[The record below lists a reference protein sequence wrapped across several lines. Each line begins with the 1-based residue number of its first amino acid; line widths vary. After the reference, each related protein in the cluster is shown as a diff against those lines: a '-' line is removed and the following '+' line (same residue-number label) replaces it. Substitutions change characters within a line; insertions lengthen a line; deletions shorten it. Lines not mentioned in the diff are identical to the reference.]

1 LITVDTY
8 LHFDQLRKPEQE
20 GMDYVIL
27 HRTGSSGILVMAP
40 HAGGI
45 EPGTGDIAD
54 AVAAQDHAFYCFKGI
69 KKQGNRVLH
78 ISSNRFDEPLA
89 MQRATE
95 ANWIVT
101 FHGCRDVEPVVW
113 VGGLALQ
120 RGDRIIESLQA
131 AGFPARRCDR
141 PGLRG
146 LAPRMFATGGGMRRV
161 SSWKSVSGCA
171 ICCLPIFSGAASEVA
186 PCSFIASSKRSRAA
200 FRTRQSNRRNNETGY
215 GSGARIGRPQS
226 IVGRQSQKKRYA
238 LRRRVE
244 CVRQPSPNMFV
255 RIPWTFVPIILSIRN
270 CVVSRSTCSRDFA
283 V

>member
-1 LITVDTY
+1 MDTY

-54 AVAAQDHAFYCFKGI
+54 AVAAQNHAFYCFKGI

-146 LAPRMFATGGGMRRV
+146 LDPKNVCNRGRDAAGVQLEVSFGLRHLLFTDLFRRR
-161 SSWKSVSGCA
+161 
-171 ICCLPIFSGAASEVA
+171 I
-186 PCSFIASSKRSRAA
+186 RSRTLLFYRFVETLAGCLLSDEIPMGTRPEADPLSTPSEKGRKPKSIDKRDPKQEA
-200 FRTRQSNRRNNETGY
+200 FH
-215 GSGARIGRPQS
+215 A
-226 IVGRQSQKKRYA
+226 K
-238 LRRRVE
+238 
-244 CVRQPSPNMFV
+244 
-255 RIPWTFVPIILSIRN
+255 
-270 CVVSRSTCSRDFA
+270 
-283 V
+283 